1 MKRVT
6 LALVAFALVSATAL
20 LGGCATN
27 PVSKQSQFVLM
38 SEQQE
43 LALGAAAAAQVAKD
57 MPLLPKTDPL
67 VVYVN
72 RVGQRV
78 AQVSDR
84 PDLFYRFHV
93 IDDPTVNAFALPA
106 GYIYVYRGMLTH
118 LNSEAEL
125 AAVLGHEI
133 GHVAAR
139 HAVQQYT
146 KAQAYNIGM
155 SVASIFVPV
164 PYGADQLSNL
174 LATAIITGY
183 GRQDELQADRLSI
196 KYITAAGYDPNA
208 TVGILRTLKR
218 LDDLHAKE
226 QKDTTGKA
234 PEEYH
239 GAFST
244 HPATEK
250 RILDAVAIARK
261 DVHGKGEVDRMA
273 MLKAIDG
280 YPYGDSP
287 DEGAV
292 VGQRFVHPKLGFQLH
307 FSDPWVIKNA
317 PQALTA
323 QKRQQKV
330 FFQLTSKELQKRQSA
345 AEILRGIFPSRDM
358 GQIDTG
364 SQDRFRYAHAFVTT
378 AAPHVSDA
386 MVDATVFLDGP
397 RAYLMLMWCNA
408 KDFAGNQ
415 KDFSDIAYSFR
426 AYSAKQGGGVP
437 RIHLVTW
444 AAGDTW
450 QKLAARTHQVLGR
463 FTADK
468 LAALNGMGPG
478 ESPPVGEVVK
488 TVR

>member
-1 MKRVT
+1 
-6 LALVAFALVSATAL
+6 
-20 LGGCATN
+20 
-27 PVSKQSQFVLM
+27 M

-72 RVGQRV
+72 QVGQRV

-93 IDDPTVNAFALPA
+93 IDDPTVNAFALPG

-155 SVASIFVPV
+155 SVASIFVPM
-164 PYGADQLSNL
+164 PYEAGQLSDM

-208 TVGILRTLKR
+208 TVGILRALKR
-218 LDDLHAKE
+218 LDDLRARE

-234 PEEYH
+234 APEYH

-250 RILDAVAIARK
+250 RILDAVAIASK
-261 DVHGKGEVDRMA
+261 DAHGKGEVDRMA
-273 MLKAIDG
+273 MLKAIAG

-292 VGQRFVHPKLGFQLH
+292 IGQRFLHPKLGFQLR
-307 FSDPWVIKNA
+307 FSDPWVIKNT

-323 QKRQQKV
+323 QKRRQQV
-330 FFQLTSKELQKRQSA
+330 YFQLTSRELQKRQSA
-345 AEILRGIFPSRDM
+345 AEILRGLFPVRDM
-358 GQIDTG
+358 GQIDSG
-364 SQDRFRYAHAFVTT
+364 SQDRFRYAHTFVTID
-378 AAPHVSDA
+378 APHVPNA

-397 RAYLMLMWCNA
+397 RAYLMLMWCKA
-408 KDFAGNQ
+408 GDFAANQ

-426 AYSAKQGGGVP
+426 AYDAKQGGGVP
-437 RIHLVTW
+437 RIRLVTW

-450 QKLAARTHQVLGR
+450 QKLAERDHQILGR
-463 FTADK
+463 FTAAK
-468 LAALNGMGPG
+468 LAALNGMGPDA
-478 ESPPVGEVVK
+478 SPPVGEVVK

>member
-1 MKRVT
+1 MKRIA
-6 LALVAFALVSATAL
+6 LALLTAALTLTA
-20 LGGCATN
+20 CATN

-38 SEQQE
+38 SEKDE
-43 LALGAAAAAQVAKD
+43 MALGAQAAAQVAKD
-57 MPLLPKTDPL
+57 MPLLPQTDPL

-72 RVGQRV
+72 KVGQRV
-78 AQVSDR
+78 AAVSDR

-93 IDDPTVNAFALPA
+93 VDQPTINAFALPA
-106 GYIYVYRGMLTH
+106 GYIYIYRGMLTH

-155 SVASIFVPV
+155 SVTSIFVPV
-164 PYGADQLSNL
+164 PYGANQLSNL
-174 LATAIITGY
+174 LATAVITGY
-183 GRQDELQADRLSI
+183 GRQDELQADELSI

-218 LDDLHAKE
+218 LDDLRAKE
-226 QKDTTGKA
+226 QQDTTGKA
-234 PEEYH
+234 PETYH

-244 HPATEK
+244 HPETEK
-250 RILDAVAIARK
+250 RILDAVAIAKK
-261 DVHGKGEVDRMA
+261 DEHGKKGIDDRMD

-292 VGQRFVHPKLGFQLH
+292 IGHRFVHPKLDFQLR
-307 FSDPWVIKNA
+307 FSDAWVIRNRA
-317 PQALTA
+317 QALTA

-330 FFQLTSKELQKRQSA
+330 YFQLSSRDLQKRQSA
-345 AEILRGIFPSRDM
+345 AEVLQGLFSARDM
-358 GQIDTG
+358 GRIDSG
-364 SQDRFRYAHAFVTT
+364 KQDRFSYAHTFVTT
-378 AAPHVSDA
+378 EAPHVSNA

-397 RAYLMLMWCNA
+397 RAYVMLMWCKA
-408 KDFAGNQ
+408 RDFAANQ

-426 AYSAKQGGGVP
+426 GYHAGKDGGVP
-437 RIHLVTW
+437 RIHLYTW
-444 AAGDTW
+444 AAGDSW
-450 QKLAARTHQVLGR
+450 QKLASRDHQILGR
-463 FTADK
+463 FTAAK
-468 LAALNGMGPG
+468 LAALNGMGPDA
-478 ESPPVGEVVK
+478 SPPVGEVVK
-488 TVR
+488 NVR